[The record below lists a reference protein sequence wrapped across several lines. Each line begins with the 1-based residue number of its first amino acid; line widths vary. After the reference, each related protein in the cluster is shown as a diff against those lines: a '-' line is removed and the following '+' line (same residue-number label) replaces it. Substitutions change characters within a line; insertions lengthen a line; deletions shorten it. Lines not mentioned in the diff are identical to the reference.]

1 MSDAAQTSELST
13 VCIYCVTHASICVV
27 LFMQLLMELLQ
38 VWGDKSFLN
47 HTSYEQHHYL
57 TQALILCMA
66 HITEQQTQEH
76 KDGRE
81 LLSPNCF

>member
-1 MSDAAQTSELST
+1 
-13 VCIYCVTHASICVV
+13 
-27 LFMQLLMELLQ
+27 MQLLMELLQ

-81 LLSPNCF
+81 LMFPKLFLNSLQSIDCGTASNP